1 MADVRVRRKSD
12 HSEIHEMSEYSFE
25 LSRDEFELV
34 PPAAGKRPII
44 EDLTEQES
52 ASTDESEKPKAK
64 KKKA

>member
-1 MADVRVRRKSD
+1 
-12 HSEIHEMSEYSFE
+12 MSEYSFE